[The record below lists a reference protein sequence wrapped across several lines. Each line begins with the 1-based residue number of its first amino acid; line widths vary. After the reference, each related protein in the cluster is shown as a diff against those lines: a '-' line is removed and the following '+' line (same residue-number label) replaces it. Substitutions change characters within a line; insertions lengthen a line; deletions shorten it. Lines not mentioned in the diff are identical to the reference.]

1 MSYLVGRLGFLA
13 YAAKP
18 SQPSSAYTDRLDAI
32 HLRITLA
39 MLRNNCIA
47 TRLTKER
54 FCAIL
59 AHRYRSN
66 CTKSLL
72 LCDVGSYSHP
82 SPPSADAP
90 SPPLPRLSVGGASK
104 RLVHR

>member
-18 SQPSSAYTDRLDAI
+18 RLPSSAYTARLGAS
-32 HLRITLA
+32 HLRTTLA
-39 MLRNNCIA
+39 VLRNNCTA
-47 TRLTKER
+47 PRLTKER

-59 AHRYRSN
+59 AHRYRSK

-72 LCDVGSYSHP
+72 LCNVGSYSHP
-82 SPPSADAP
+82 SPPSANAP
-90 SPPLPRLSVGGASK
+90 SPHASPLCGWGFEEARA
-104 RLVHR
+104 